1 MEHAKKMILI
11 EPRVLESMQ
20 QQQQQQQETRQDY
33 DTTSRDLKETD
44 QSMQAIL
51 ESDGHVQDKANAYQQ
66 ALWGFLNRFDQYKD
80 RPLGRVQLTTRGDS
94 IPERNTTTTKK
105 EQQAGEEAA
114 AEVESAEPSASSPLS
129 WIEQDVVESV
139 PKSFKTKAERLLQRI
154 KLDPEVKWNNLGEL
168 EYRGQLIKNSNLTD
182 LVNDVL
188 RKRKNSREPLGW
200 ETFADVLHRLNV
212 PQELIGNPTR
222 WTYMR
227 KRETLAKTPE
237 KKINPK
243 NVALSSIKRRSLL
256 DDNDSFETPP
266 NETPTKWSKK
276 ETPTKW
282 RKKQIKKNE
291 RKRKKSIKTD
301 LTWASW

>member
-11 EPRVLESMQ
+11 EPRVLESMQQQ

-51 ESDGHVQDKANAYQQ
+51 DSDKNIYDKANAYQQ

-80 RPLGRVQLTTRGDS
+80 RPLGRVQLTRDS
-94 IPERNTTTTKK
+94 YERNTTKK
-105 EQQAGEEAA
+105 EEE
-114 AEVESAEPSASSPLS
+114 EKEKEEEEESAKPSSPLS

-139 PKSFKTKAERLLQRI
+139 PKSFKTKAERLLKRI

-168 EYRGQLIKNSNLTD
+168 EFQGQLIRNSNLTD

-188 RKRKNSREPLGW
+188 RQRKNSSDPLGW

-222 WTYMR
+222 WSYMR
-227 KRETLAKTPE
+227 NPSRKSVSTP
-237 KKINPK
+237 
-243 NVALSSIKRRSLL
+243 VKRR
-256 DDNDSFETPP
+256 DDNESFETPP
-266 NETPTKWSKK
+266 NETPTKWRKK
-276 ETPTKW
+276 EARSK
-282 RKKQIKKNE
+282 

>member
-1 MEHAKKMILI
+1 MILV
-11 EPRVLESMQ
+11 EPRVLESLQ
-20 QQQQQQQETRQDY
+20 RAEGSSWDATAKNLREKD
-33 DTTSRDLKETD
+33 S
-44 QSMQAIL
+44 SMQDIL
-51 ESDGHVQDKANAYQQ
+51 DSDKNIYDKANAYQQ

-80 RPLGRVQLTTRGDS
+80 RPLGRVQLTRDS
-94 IPERNTTTTKK
+94 IPEGNTTKK
-105 EQQAGEEAA
+105 EQAGEEAE
-114 AEVESAEPSASSPLS
+114 EVKPSSPLS

-237 KKINPK
+237 KKIIINPK

-266 NETPTKWSKK
+266 NETPTKW
-276 ETPTKW
+276 
-282 RKKQIKKNE
+282 RKKQIKKSE
-291 RKRKKSIKTD
+291 RQRKKNIKTD
-301 LTWASW
+301 LAWASL

>member
-11 EPRVLESMQ
+11 EPRVLESM

-51 ESDGHVQDKANAYQQ
+51 DSDKNIYDKANAYQQ

-80 RPLGRVQLTTRGDS
+80 RPLGRVQFTRDS
-94 IPERNTTTTKK
+94 YERNTTKK
-105 EQQAGEEAA
+105 EEE
-114 AEVESAEPSASSPLS
+114 EKEKEEEESAKPSSPLS

-139 PKSFKTKAERLLQRI
+139 PKSFKTKAERLLKRI

-222 WTYMR
+222 WSYMR

-237 KKINPK
+237 KKKINPK
-243 NVALSSIKRRSLL
+243 NVALSSIKRRPLL

-266 NETPTKWSKK
+266 NETPSKWSKK

-282 RKKQIKKNE
+282 RKKQLKKSE

-301 LTWASW
+301 LTWATW

>member
-11 EPRVLESMQ
+11 EPRVLESMQQ

-51 ESDGHVQDKANAYQQ
+51 DSDKNIYDKANAYQQ

-80 RPLGRVQLTTRGDS
+80 RPLGRVQLTRDS
-94 IPERNTTTTKK
+94 IPERNTTKK
-105 EQQAGEEAA
+105 EEE
-114 AEVESAEPSASSPLS
+114 EEKESAKPSSPLS

-139 PKSFKTKAERLLQRI
+139 PKSFKTKAERLLKRI

-168 EYRGQLIKNSNLTD
+168 EFQGQLIRNSNLTD

-188 RKRKNSREPLGW
+188 RQRKNSSDPLGW

-222 WTYMR
+222 WSYMR
-227 KRETLAKTPE
+227 NPSRKSVFTPTPV
-237 KKINPK
+237 KSP
-243 NVALSSIKRRSLL
+243 LL
-256 DDNDSFETPP
+256 DDNESFETPL
-266 NETPTKWSKK
+266 N

-282 RKKQIKKNE
+282 RKKQIKKTE

>member
-80 RPLGRVQLTTRGDS
+80 RPLGRVQLTRDS
-94 IPERNTTTTKK
+94 IPERITTTKK
-105 EQQAGEEAA
+105 EQAGEE
-114 AEVESAEPSASSPLS
+114 AEVESAKSSSPLS

-139 PKSFKTKAERLLQRI
+139 PKSLKTKAERLLQRI

-222 WTYMR
+222 WSYMR
-227 KRETLAKTPE
+227 QKRETPE
-237 KKINPK
+237 NPK
-243 NVALSSIKRRSLL
+243 NVALSSIKRRPLF

-266 NETPTKWSKK
+266 NETPSKWSKK

-282 RKKQIKKNE
+282 RKKQLKKSE

-301 LTWASW
+301 LTWVTF

>member
-11 EPRVLESMQ
+11 EPRVLESM
-20 QQQQQQQETRQDY
+20 QQQQQETRQDY

-80 RPLGRVQLTTRGDS
+80 RPLGRVQLTRDS
-94 IPERNTTTTKK
+94 IPERITTT
-105 EQQAGEEAA
+105 GEE
-114 AEVESAEPSASSPLS
+114 AEVESAKSSSPLS

-188 RKRKNSREPLGW
+188 RKRKNSSDPLGW

-222 WTYMR
+222 WSYMR
-227 KRETLAKTPE
+227 NNPSKSVVTPAPVKRPLF
-237 KKINPK
+237 
-243 NVALSSIKRRSLL
+243 
-256 DDNDSFETPP
+256 DDNESFETPP
-266 NETPTKWSKK
+266 NETPTKW
-276 ETPTKW
+276 
-282 RKKQIKKNE
+282 RKKQIKKSE
-291 RKRKKSIKTD
+291 RQRKKNIKTD
-301 LTWASW
+301 LAWASL

>member
-11 EPRVLESMQ
+11 EPRVLESM
-20 QQQQQQQETRQDY
+20 QQQQQETRQDY

-80 RPLGRVQLTTRGDS
+80 RPLGRVQLTRDS
-94 IPERNTTTTKK
+94 IPERNTTTKK
-105 EQQAGEEAA
+105 EQAGEEA
-114 AEVESAEPSASSPLS
+114 EVESAKPSSPLS

-139 PKSFKTKAERLLQRI
+139 PKSLKTKAERLLQRI

-222 WTYMR
+222 WSYMR

-237 KKINPK
+237 KKNKINPK
-243 NVALSSIKRRSLL
+243 NVALSSIKRRPLL

-266 NETPTKWSKK
+266 NETPSKWSKK

-282 RKKQIKKNE
+282 RKKQLKKSE

-301 LTWASW
+301 LTWVTW

>member
-11 EPRVLESMQ
+11 EPRVLESMQQ

-51 ESDGHVQDKANAYQQ
+51 DSDKNIYDKANAYQQ

-80 RPLGRVQLTTRGDS
+80 RPLGRVQFTRDS
-94 IPERNTTTTKK
+94 YERNTTKK
-105 EQQAGEEAA
+105 EEEK
-114 AEVESAEPSASSPLS
+114 EEEESAKPSSPLS

-139 PKSFKTKAERLLQRI
+139 PKSFKTKAERLLKRI

-168 EYRGQLIKNSNLTD
+168 EFQGQLIRNSNLTD

-188 RKRKNSREPLGW
+188 RQRKNSSDPLGW

-222 WTYMR
+222 WSYMR
-227 KRETLAKTPE
+227 NPSRKSVFTPTPVKRP
-237 KKINPK
+237 
-243 NVALSSIKRRSLL
+243 LL
-256 DDNDSFETPP
+256 DDNESFETPP
-266 NETPTKWSKK
+266 NETPTKWRKK
-276 ETPTKW
+276 EEARSK
-282 RKKQIKKNE
+282 

>member
-11 EPRVLESMQ
+11 EPRVLESM

-80 RPLGRVQLTTRGDS
+80 RPLGRVQLTRDS
-94 IPERNTTTTKK
+94 IPTKK
-105 EQQAGEEAA
+105 EQAGEEAEE
-114 AEVESAEPSASSPLS
+114 EVESAKSSSPLS

-139 PKSFKTKAERLLQRI
+139 PKSLKTKAERLLQRI

-188 RKRKNSREPLGW
+188 RKRKNS
-200 ETFADVLHRLNV
+200 
-212 PQELIGNPTR
+212 
-222 WTYMR
+222 
-227 KRETLAKTPE
+227 
-237 KKINPK
+237 
-243 NVALSSIKRRSLL
+243 SI
-256 DDNDSFETPP
+256 
-266 NETPTKWSKK
+266 
-276 ETPTKW
+276 
-282 RKKQIKKNE
+282 
-291 RKRKKSIKTD
+291 
-301 LTWASW
+301 

>member
-1 MEHAKKMILI
+1 MEHAKKMILV
-11 EPRVLESMQ
+11 EPRVLESLQ
-20 QQQQQQQETRQDY
+20 RAEGSSWDATAKNLREKD
-33 DTTSRDLKETD
+33 S
-44 QSMQAIL
+44 SMQDIL
-51 ESDGHVQDKANAYQQ
+51 DSDKNIYDKANAYQQ

-80 RPLGRVQLTTRGDS
+80 RPLGRVQLTRDS
-94 IPERNTTTTKK
+94 IPEGNITKK
-105 EQQAGEEAA
+105 EQVGEE
-114 AEVESAEPSASSPLS
+114 AEVESAKSSSPLS

-168 EYRGQLIKNSNLTD
+168 EVQGQLIRNSNLTD

-188 RKRKNSREPLGW
+188 RKRKNSRDPLGW

-222 WTYMR
+222 WSYMR

-243 NVALSSIKRRSLL
+243 NVALSSIKRRPLL

-266 NETPTKWSKK
+266 NETPSKWSKK

-282 RKKQIKKNE
+282 RKKQLKKSE

>member
-11 EPRVLESMQ
+11 EPRVLESM
-20 QQQQQQQETRQDY
+20 QQQQQETRQDY

-80 RPLGRVQLTTRGDS
+80 RPLGRVQLTRDS
-94 IPERNTTTTKK
+94 IPERITTT
-105 EQQAGEEAA
+105 GEE
-114 AEVESAEPSASSPLS
+114 AEVESAKPSSPLS

-188 RKRKNSREPLGW
+188 RKRKNSRDPLGW

-243 NVALSSIKRRSLL
+243 NVALSSIKRRPLL

-266 NETPTKWSKK
+266 NETPSKWSKK

-282 RKKQIKKNE
+282 RKKQFKKSE
-291 RKRKKSIKTD
+291 RKRKKSIKSD

>member
-80 RPLGRVQLTTRGDS
+80 RPLGRVQLTRDS
-94 IPERNTTTTKK
+94 IPERITTTKK
-105 EQQAGEEAA
+105 EQAGEE
-114 AEVESAEPSASSPLS
+114 AEVESAKSSSPLS

-139 PKSFKTKAERLLQRI
+139 PKSLKTKAERLLQRI

-168 EYRGQLIKNSNLTD
+168 EFQGQLIRNSNLTD

-188 RKRKNSREPLGW
+188 RQRKNSSDPLGW

-212 PQELIGNPTR
+212 PQELIGNPIR
-222 WTYMR
+222 WSYMR
-227 KRETLAKTPE
+227 NPSRKSVFTPTPVKRP
-237 KKINPK
+237 
-243 NVALSSIKRRSLL
+243 LL
-256 DDNDSFETPP
+256 DDNESFETPL
-266 NETPTKWSKK
+266 N

-282 RKKQIKKNE
+282 RKKEEARSK

>member
-11 EPRVLESMQ
+11 EPRVLESM
-20 QQQQQQQETRQDY
+20 QQQQQETRQDY

-80 RPLGRVQLTTRGDS
+80 RPLGRVQLTRDS
-94 IPERNTTTTKK
+94 IPERITTTKK
-105 EQQAGEEAA
+105 EQAGEE
-114 AEVESAEPSASSPLS
+114 AEVESAKPSSPLS

-243 NVALSSIKRRSLL
+243 NVALSSIKRRPLL

-266 NETPTKWSKK
+266 NETPSKWSKK

-282 RKKQIKKNE
+282 RKKQIKKSE
-291 RKRKKSIKTD
+291 RKRKKNIKTD
-301 LTWASW
+301 LAWASL